1 MRGRVDRARVTIP
14 VLVGPTAAGKSALAL
29 NVALRL
35 GAEIVSADS
44 RQVYKFMDIGTAKPT
59 LEERAL
65 VPHHLIDIRKPDEY
79 YSAGEYARD
88 AAAAIAEILARGR
101 FPIVVGGSGFYI
113 KALADGLFGPKI
125 TDLTLRERLRQEAQD
140 LGVQALWHRLAE
152 VDPVSAAR
160 LHPNDAQRIIR
171 ALEVYESTGLPISL
185 HQARHRP
192 EQSFAWHFLGLRWPR
207 QELYARIER
216 RVDEMM
222 AQGLEEEV
230 RRLLAMGYDERLISL
245 RTVGYKEMFAF
256 LRGEL
261 SVEEAVV
268 QIKQHTRNYAKRQ
281 MTWFRRDARIQ
292 WLEVNEAEGLAQA
305 ERQVEQVVARCI
317 AEFSS

>member
-1 MRGRVDRARVTIP
+1 MRARVERGRVTIP
-14 VLVGPTAAGKSALAL
+14 VIVGPTAAGKSAVAL
-29 NVALRL
+29 NVASRL

-65 VPHHLIDIRKPDEY
+65 VPHHLIDIRQPDEY

-88 AAAAIAEILARGR
+88 AAAAVAGILARGR

-113 KALADGLFGPKI
+113 KALVDGLFGPKVA
-125 TDLTLRERLRQEAQD
+125 DPALRARLRQEAQD
-140 LGVQALWHRLAE
+140 LGVQALWQRLAD
-152 VDPVSAAR
+152 VDPVSAAC

-171 ALEVYESTGLPISL
+171 ALEVYESTGVPISL

-192 EQSFAWHFLGLRWPR
+192 EPSFGWHFLGLRWPR

-222 AQGLEEEV
+222 AEGLEQEV
-230 RRLLAMGYDERLISL
+230 RQLLALGYDERLVSL

-256 LRGEL
+256 IRGEL
-261 SVEEAVV
+261 SLEEAVV

-281 MTWFRRDARIQ
+281 MTWFRRDARVG
-292 WLEVNEAEGLAQA
+292 WVDVNEAEGLAQA
-305 ERQVEQVVARCI
+305 ERQVEEIIARYI
-317 AEFSS
+317 GEFSS

>member
-1 MRGRVDRARVTIP
+1 MRRRMDRARVTIP
-14 VLVGPTAAGKSALAL
+14 VIVGPTAAGKSALAL

-44 RQVYKFMDIGTAKPT
+44 RQVYKFMDLGTAKPT
-59 LEERAL
+59 LEERTL
-65 VPHHLIDIRKPDEY
+65 VPHHLIDIRTPDEY

-88 AAAAIAEILARGR
+88 AAAAIAGILAKGR

-113 KALADGLFGPKI
+113 KALVDGLFGPKVA
-125 TDLTLRERLRQEAQD
+125 DPTLRERLRQEAQH
-140 LGVQALWHRLAE
+140 LGVQALWQRLAE
-152 VDPVSAAR
+152 VDPVSARR

-185 HQARHRP
+185 HQVRHRP
-192 EQSFAWHFLGLRWPR
+192 EQSFAWRFLGLRWPR

-222 AQGLEEEV
+222 TQGLEHEV

-261 SVEEAVV
+261 LLEEAVV

-281 MTWFRRDARIQ
+281 MTWFRRDARVQ
-292 WLEVNEAEGLAQA
+292 WLDVNDAEGLARA
-305 ERQVEQVVARCI
+305 ERQVEQVVARCV